1 MANNF
6 INYFK
11 DKSILSFFAH
21 PDDETLAAGATLKRL
36 SSINCKI
43 SVAIPNTGI
52 NSRIYVRRFKRGY
65 I

>member
-43 SVAIPNTGI
+43 SVAI
-52 NSRIYVRRFKRGY
+52 RGH
-65 I
+65 